1 MKMFKKIAATVMAAA
16 MSLAMLT
23 ACGGGGGG
31 STTQYKMAKV
41 LAESQ
46 KTGKVY
52 SDITTTIDGGMIAS
66 NMEGRKIT
74 INVKSAVNATTGKSC
89 VGIDDQIFFMTTKDG
104 SMYEIWDDN
113 DEGEEDINKLYWV
126 KIGQN
131 SALAVASSAI
141 PSTSDL
147 SKLQIRP
154 NYKYGDEEYYAE
166 VITSGSTEVAYCF
179 SGDTLKYIIISANG
193 QEIVETV
200 NKISGNFPAKIADDS
215 SLSYDDLMNL
225 PTRG

>member
-52 SDITTTIDGGMIAS
+52 SDITTTIDGGLFNKNWAGQSIDVNAKTAVDSKAGKTCTLLEVKNDKTMFMVTNDGATYEISTDDVTDEPYWSKIGS
-66 NMEGRKIT
+66 NAMLGAAA
-74 INVKSAVNATTGKSC
+74 SAVPS
-89 VGIDDQIFFMTTKDG
+89 
-104 SMYEIWDDN
+104 
-113 DEGEEDINKLYWV
+113 
-126 KIGQN
+126 N
-131 SALAVASSAI
+131 SNI
-141 PSTSDL
+141 

-154 NYKYGDEEYYAE
+154 DYEYNGKSYYAE
-166 VITSGSTEVAYCF
+166 VINADGTEIAYCF
-179 SGDTLKYIIISANG
+179 DGDNLVYIVMNVSGV
-193 QEIVETV
+193 QIVEKV
-200 NKISGNFPAKIADDS
+200 NEISGHFPAQVDPE
-215 SLSYDDLMNL
+215 LPMSYDEVMNL

>member
-52 SDITTTIDGGMIAS
+52 SDITTTIDGGLFNKNWVGKSIQVNAKTAADSKAGKTCTLLEVQGDKTMVMVTNDGSTYEISTDKVTNEPYWSKIGS
-66 NMEGRKIT
+66 NAMLGAAT
-74 INVKSAVNATTGKSC
+74 SAVPSNS
-89 VGIDDQIFFMTTKDG
+89 
-104 SMYEIWDDN
+104 
-113 DEGEEDINKLYWV
+113 DI
-126 KIGQN
+126 
-131 SALAVASSAI
+131 
-141 PSTSDL
+141 

-154 NYKYGDEEYYAE
+154 DYEYNGTSYYAE
-166 VITSGSTEVAYCF
+166 VITADGTEIAYCF
-179 SGDTLKYIIISANG
+179 DGDNLVYIVMNVSGVQIAEK
-193 QEIVETV
+193 V
-200 NKISGNFPAKIADDS
+200 NEISGHFPAQVDPE
-215 SLSYDDLMNL
+215 LPMSYDEVMNL

>member
-1 MKMFKKIAATVMAAA
+1 MKMFKKIAATVMAVA

-52 SDITTTIDGGMIAS
+52 SDITTTIDGGLFNKNWVGKSIQVNAKTAADSKAGKTCTLLEVQGDKTMVMVTNDGSTYEIS
-66 NMEGRKIT
+66 TDKVTNEPYWSKIGGNAMLGAAT
-74 INVKSAVNATTGKSC
+74 SAVPSNS
-89 VGIDDQIFFMTTKDG
+89 
-104 SMYEIWDDN
+104 
-113 DEGEEDINKLYWV
+113 DI
-126 KIGQN
+126 
-131 SALAVASSAI
+131 
-141 PSTSDL
+141 

-154 NYKYGDEEYYAE
+154 DYKYNGTSYYAE
-166 VITSGSTEVAYCF
+166 VINADGTEIAYCF
-179 SGDTLKYIIISANG
+179 DGDNLVYIVMNVSGVQIAEK
-193 QEIVETV
+193 V
-200 NKISGNFPAKIADDS
+200 NEISGHFPAQVDPE
-215 SLSYDDLMNL
+215 LPMSYDEVMNL

>member
-52 SDITTTIDGGMIAS
+52 SDITTTIDGGLFNKNWVGKSIQVNAKTAADSKAGKTCTLLEVQGDKTMVMVTNDGSTYEISTDKVTNEPYWSKIGS
-66 NMEGRKIT
+66 NAMLGAAT
-74 INVKSAVNATTGKSC
+74 SAVPSNS
-89 VGIDDQIFFMTTKDG
+89 
-104 SMYEIWDDN
+104 
-113 DEGEEDINKLYWV
+113 DI
-126 KIGQN
+126 
-131 SALAVASSAI
+131 
-141 PSTSDL
+141 

-154 NYKYGDEEYYAE
+154 DYEYNGTSYYAE
-166 VITSGSTEVAYCF
+166 VITADGTEIAYCF
-179 SGDTLKYIIISANG
+179 DGDNLVYIVMNVSGVQIAEKVNEISLHRLILNC
-193 QEIVETV
+193 
-200 NKISGNFPAKIADDS
+200 
-215 SLSYDDLMNL
+215 
-225 PTRG
+225 R

>member
-31 STTQYKMAKV
+31 SSTTQYKMAKV

-52 SDITTTIDGGMIAS
+52 SDITTTIDGGLFNKNWVGKSIQVNAKTAADSKAGKTCTLLEVQGDKTMVMVTNDGSTYEISTDKVTNEPYWSKIGS
-66 NMEGRKIT
+66 NAMLGAAT
-74 INVKSAVNATTGKSC
+74 SAVPSNS
-89 VGIDDQIFFMTTKDG
+89 
-104 SMYEIWDDN
+104 
-113 DEGEEDINKLYWV
+113 DI
-126 KIGQN
+126 
-131 SALAVASSAI
+131 
-141 PSTSDL
+141 

-154 NYKYGDEEYYAE
+154 DYEYNGTSYYAE
-166 VITSGSTEVAYCF
+166 VITADGTEIAYCF
-179 SGDTLKYIIISANG
+179 DGDNLVYIVMNVSGVQIAEK
-193 QEIVETV
+193 V
-200 NKISGNFPAKIADDS
+200 NEISGHFPAQVNPE
-215 SLSYDDLMNL
+215 LPMSYDEVMNL

>member
-1 MKMFKKIAATVMAAA
+1 MKMLKKIAATVMAAA

-52 SDITTTIDGGMIAS
+52 SDITTTIDGGLFNEQLTSQSIKVNAKTAADSKAGKTCTLLDIQGKKMMVMVTNDGSTYEIRTDEVKGERYWSKIGS
-66 NMEGRKIT
+66 NAMLGT
-74 INVKSAVNATTGKSC
+74 AASAVPSNS
-89 VGIDDQIFFMTTKDG
+89 
-104 SMYEIWDDN
+104 
-113 DEGEEDINKLYWV
+113 DI
-126 KIGQN
+126 
-131 SALAVASSAI
+131 
-141 PSTSDL
+141 

-154 NYKYGDEEYYAE
+154 DYKYNGTSYYAE
-166 VITSGSTEVAYCF
+166 VINADGTEIAYCF
-179 SGDTLKYIIISANG
+179 DGDNLVYIVMNVSGVQIAEK
-193 QEIVETV
+193 V
-200 NKISGNFPAKIADDS
+200 NEISGHFPAQVDPE
-215 SLSYDDLMNL
+215 LPMSYDEVMNL

>member
-46 KTGKVY
+46 KTCKVY
-52 SDITTTIDGGMIAS
+52 SDITTTVDGGLFNKNWAGKSIDVNAKTAVDSKVGKTCTLLEVKGDKTMFMVTNDGATYEISTDEADKPYWSKIGS
-66 NMEGRKIT
+66 NAMLGAAA
-74 INVKSAVNATTGKSC
+74 SAVPS
-89 VGIDDQIFFMTTKDG
+89 
-104 SMYEIWDDN
+104 
-113 DEGEEDINKLYWV
+113 
-126 KIGQN
+126 N
-131 SALAVASSAI
+131 SNI
-141 PSTSDL
+141 

-154 NYKYGDEEYYAE
+154 DYEYNGKSYYAE
-166 VITSGSTEVAYCF
+166 VITADGTEIAYCF
-179 SGDTLKYIIISANG
+179 DGDNLVYIVMNVSGVQIAEK
-193 QEIVETV
+193 V
-200 NKISGNFPAKIADDS
+200 NEISGHFPAQVDPE
-215 SLSYDDLMNL
+215 LPMSYDEVMNL

>member
-52 SDITTTIDGGMIAS
+52 SDITTTIDGGLFNKNWVGKSIQVNAKTAADSKAGKTCTLLEVQGDKTMFMVTNDGFTYEISTDETNEPYWSKIGS
-66 NMEGRKIT
+66 NAMLGAAA
-74 INVKSAVNATTGKSC
+74 SAVPS
-89 VGIDDQIFFMTTKDG
+89 
-104 SMYEIWDDN
+104 
-113 DEGEEDINKLYWV
+113 
-126 KIGQN
+126 N
-131 SALAVASSAI
+131 SNI
-141 PSTSDL
+141 

-154 NYKYGDEEYYAE
+154 DYEYNGTSYYAE
-166 VITSGSTEVAYCF
+166 VITADGTEIAYCF
-179 SGDTLKYIIISANG
+179 DGDNLVYIVMNVSGVQIAEK
-193 QEIVETV
+193 V
-200 NKISGNFPAKIADDS
+200 NEISGHFPAQVDPE
-215 SLSYDDLMNL
+215 LPMSYDEVMNL

>member
-1 MKMFKKIAATVMAAA
+1 MKMLKKIAATVMAAA

-52 SDITTTIDGGMIAS
+52 SDITTTIDGGLFNKNWVGKSIQVNAKTAADSKAGKTCTLLEVQGDKTMVMVTTYEIRTDEVTGKRYWSKIGS
-66 NMEGRKIT
+66 NAMLGT
-74 INVKSAVNATTGKSC
+74 AASAVPSNS
-89 VGIDDQIFFMTTKDG
+89 
-104 SMYEIWDDN
+104 
-113 DEGEEDINKLYWV
+113 DI
-126 KIGQN
+126 
-131 SALAVASSAI
+131 
-141 PSTSDL
+141 

-154 NYKYGDEEYYAE
+154 DYEYNGTSYYAE
-166 VITSGSTEVAYCF
+166 VITADGTEIAYCF
-179 SGDTLKYIIISANG
+179 DGDNLVYIVMNVSGVQIAEK
-193 QEIVETV
+193 V
-200 NKISGNFPAKIADDS
+200 NEISGHFPAQVDPE
-215 SLSYDDLMNL
+215 LPMSYDEVMNL

>member
-23 ACGGGGGG
+23 ACGGGGG

-52 SDITTTIDGGMIAS
+52 SDITTTIDGGLFNKNWVGQSIKVNAKTAADSKAGKTCTLLEVQGDKTMVMVTNDGSTYEISTDEVTNEPYWSKIGS
-66 NMEGRKIT
+66 NAMLGAAA
-74 INVKSAVNATTGKSC
+74 SAVPSNS
-89 VGIDDQIFFMTTKDG
+89 
-104 SMYEIWDDN
+104 
-113 DEGEEDINKLYWV
+113 DI
-126 KIGQN
+126 
-131 SALAVASSAI
+131 
-141 PSTSDL
+141 

-154 NYKYGDEEYYAE
+154 DYEYNGTSYYAE
-166 VITSGSTEVAYCF
+166 VINADGTEIAYCF
-179 SGDTLKYIIISANG
+179 DGDNLVYIVMNVSGVQIAEK
-193 QEIVETV
+193 V
-200 NKISGNFPAKIADDS
+200 NEISGHFPAQVDPE
-215 SLSYDDLMNL
+215 LPMSYDEVMNL

>member
-23 ACGGGGGG
+23 ACGGGGG

-52 SDITTTIDGGMIAS
+52 SDITTTIDAGLFNKGLTGQSIQVNAKTAADSKAGKTCTLLDIQGKKMMVMVTNDGSTYEISTDKVTGERYWSKIGS
-66 NMEGRKIT
+66 NAMLGT
-74 INVKSAVNATTGKSC
+74 VASAVPSNS
-89 VGIDDQIFFMTTKDG
+89 
-104 SMYEIWDDN
+104 
-113 DEGEEDINKLYWV
+113 DI
-126 KIGQN
+126 
-131 SALAVASSAI
+131 
-141 PSTSDL
+141 

-154 NYKYGDEEYYAE
+154 DYEYNGKSYYAE
-166 VITSGSTEVAYCF
+166 VITADGTEIAYCF
-179 SGDTLKYIIISANG
+179 DGDNLVYIVMNVSGVQIAEK
-193 QEIVETV
+193 V
-200 NKISGNFPAKIADDS
+200 NEISGHFPAQVDPE
-215 SLSYDDLMNL
+215 LPMSYDEVMNL

>member
-23 ACGGGGGG
+23 ACGG

-52 SDITTTIDGGMIAS
+52 SDITTTIDGGLFNKNWVGKSIQVNAKTAADSKAGKTCTLLEVQGDKTMVMVTNDGSTYEISTDKVTNEPYWSKIGS
-66 NMEGRKIT
+66 NAMLGAAA
-74 INVKSAVNATTGKSC
+74 SAVPSNS
-89 VGIDDQIFFMTTKDG
+89 
-104 SMYEIWDDN
+104 
-113 DEGEEDINKLYWV
+113 DI
-126 KIGQN
+126 
-131 SALAVASSAI
+131 
-141 PSTSDL
+141 

-154 NYKYGDEEYYAE
+154 DYEYNGTSYYAE
-166 VITSGSTEVAYCF
+166 VITADGTEIAYCF
-179 SGDTLKYIIISANG
+179 DGDNLVYIIMNVSGVQIA
-193 QEIVETV
+193 EKV
-200 NKISGNFPAKIADDS
+200 NEISGHFPAQVDPE
-215 SLSYDDLMNL
+215 LPMSYDEVMNL